1 MSIAKRN
8 FNDELNKFIDEF
20 ISKNKESKILHIPP
34 EFKSKGNLAPNPP
47 KPVQKKKKGLW
58 GLLKTPI
65 KDLLPSSEVLND
77 KEKENNIKKTLSF
90 KDYHKSIYPNDEILM
105 YIDPYFIFTKHK
117 IYFLIYE
124 GNDES
129 AEKIVKSLKSGI
141 SYREISSINFQRWK
155 KKDKIYDFGLGVF
168 FSILC
173 AALCYSFIITELTSN
188 TNIIWWGALFGL
200 LAGIQKDKPAMIFT
214 KKSATKNES
223 HTLDQFSHSNL
234 SFNLFEKF
242 RSEFLIFFNEYQ
254 KEENDRIINEQK
266 QKEKR
271 LAEEEKRKAAEEKRK
286 AAEEKRRI
294 EQSDKLRIKEYND
307 SLQQIVEKIN
317 KAGSPEKIEENI
329 LNSLLKANEISIASK
344 DKEYSN
350 AFSLKFVRLSNFLKI
365 QRENLIETYLSI
377 KNNKLKDKDFKTA
390 EQDVFARA
398 RLNEHTIEHMQS
410 GANIVE
416 TLNAIRKRRGGEL
429 LDRASEEELVFGTG
443 VFTEEDKEEIVKNKV
458 ESNIEKAE
466 MLALDIIRYHTLHFK
481 SVEMIALLI
490 EDKKIDFYRLYEVF
504 DQLNVFDSKFQKDNL
519 EKLDSLKESN
529 KELMEKL
536 TEELGAVG
544 TSVTVA
550 IKQMQSN
557 LSDSSRAVERTIRNS
572 SNQISQSV
580 DNNTQIVDKQLKK
593 VNNKLFWNNI
603 ISGFNAYQ
611 NFRINKKLK

>member
-105 YIDPYFIFTKHK
+105 YIDPYFIFTKRK

-124 GNDES
+124 GYDES
-129 AEKIVKSLKSGI
+129 AEKSVKSLKSGGYGRWISKVNKTGI
-141 SYREISSINFQRWK
+141 SYHEISSINFQRWK

-168 FSILC
+168 SSILC
-173 AALCYSFIITELTSN
+173 AALCSSFIITEITSN
-188 TNIIWWGALFGL
+188 TNIIWLGALFGL
-200 LAGIQKDKPAMIFT
+200 LVGIQKDKPAMIFT

-254 KEENDRIINEQK
+254 KEEKARIINEQK

-350 AFSLKFVRLSNFLKI
+350 PFSLKFVRLSNFLKI

-377 KNNKLKDKDFKTA
+377 KNDKLKDFETP
-390 EQDVFARA
+390 
-398 RLNEHTIEHMQS
+398 EHTIEQMQA

-416 TLNAIRKRRGGEL
+416 TLNASRKRRGIEL
-429 LDRASEEELVFGTG
+429 IDRASEEELVFGTG
-443 VFTEEDKEEIVKNKV
+443 VFTEEDKEEIIKNKV

-519 EKLDSLKESN
+519 EKLDSLIEIN
-529 KELMEKL
+529 KELMKKL

-544 TSVTVA
+544 TSISVA